1 MNIYDGEK
9 LQALAWFLKINVDDL
24 QVWSDDSVTVGG
36 NTSIE
41 YYVRKRKR
49 GNREY
54 LGMSKGYH
62 IYCQC

>member
-1 MNIYDGEK
+1 MKIYDGDK
-9 LQALAWFLKINVDDL
+9 LEALAAFLKIDVDDL

-36 NTSIE
+36 STSIE

-62 IYCQC
+62 IYRQC

>member
-1 MNIYDGEK
+1 MKIYDGEK
-9 LQALAWFLKINVDDL
+9 LQALAGYLKIDVDV

-62 IYCQC
+62 IYRQC